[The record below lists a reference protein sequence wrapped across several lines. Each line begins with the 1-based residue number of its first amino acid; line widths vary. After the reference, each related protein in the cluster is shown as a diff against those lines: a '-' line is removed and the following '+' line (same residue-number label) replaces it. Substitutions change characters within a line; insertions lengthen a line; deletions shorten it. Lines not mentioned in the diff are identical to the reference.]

1 MRISLLDALKLVEFV
16 IHTKHIC
23 YGTKCSR
30 QILSKVQV
38 MFSLAPDF
46 HEDTDLSW
54 RNRRRREI
62 PNPARSPP
70 GKGVATPSFAA
81 KAGFVA
87 GVEGA
92 TETAL
97 LSALDRLV
105 QS

>member
-1 MRISLLDALKLVEFV
+1 MERNVLVRFCLRSKL
-16 IHTKHIC
+16 C
-23 YGTKCSR
+23 
-30 QILSKVQV
+30 
-38 MFSLAPDF
+38 FSAPDF

-62 PNPARSPP
+62 PNPARSLP

-97 LSALDRLV
+97 LSALDCLV
-105 QS
+105 